1 MDSKPEGSLMGASWS
16 RVRAD
21 AVADFDGDAPGR
33 ALERRLVEAFERE
46 AAIVAGVIR
55 SVHRGYRAGSVRSPW
70 AIVDLN
76 VKNAMAGRETLF
88 EDARASVIARAE
100 AWIAN
105 AGCQYERDDFEDELF
120 GPRGLLS
127 RYCCD
132 GDLRARMLELWL
144 SLRPHEPH
152 EHDDLEPDDL
162 ADALRRRLCARLGSP
177 LTSVAGDHVTMAY
190 GQLEPER

>member
-1 MDSKPEGSLMGASWS
+1 MDGWMDSKPEGSLMGASWS

-55 SVHRGYRAGSVRSPW
+55 SVHRGYRAGAVRSPW

-120 GPRGLLS
+120 GQRGLLC
-127 RYCCD
+127 RYCGD
-132 GDLRARMLELWL
+132 GDLRERMLQLWL
-144 SLRPHEPH
+144 SLRP
-152 EHDDLEPDDL
+152 LEPDEPDDDL
-162 ADALRRRLCARLGSP
+162 ADALRRRLCARLASR
-177 LTSVAGDHVTMAY
+177 LTSVAGDHVTLAH